1 MDALKVLSIIAL
13 TLFIM
18 VMLGTMSVT
27 GCLGGAAVGSYYA
40 NQDVNNDAKI
50 VAAVHAY
57 DQHSSA
63 PSSDVE
69 SMMLY

>member
-40 NQDVNNDAKI
+40 NQDVDNDVKLI
-50 VAAVHAY
+50 DV
-57 DQHSSA
+57 HSSA
-63 PSSDVE
+63 PDVE